1 MADLEARD
9 LWKLFILTNL
19 LLARGDSL
27 PLDLYDLYIYCPL
40 RQASGR
46 ASELSCLAPSFLLVL
61 LWCNN
66 KLICWQESYPTE
78 HRLQTASPTAHQ
90 PSRRHNPEISLT
102 PGPLEDCGFLHRSLN
117 WWIWKAVKDWWVS
130 KVTLMRPAC
139 DVPPLPLKL
148 RQNAHTSSICS
159 SDATNPNTSQ
169 GGKT

>member
-27 PLDLYDLYIYCPL
+27 PLDLYDLYIYRPL

-46 ASELSCLAPSFLLVL
+46 ASELSYLAPSFLLLL

-90 PSRRHNPEISLT
+90 PSPRHNPEISLT
-102 PGPLEDCGFLHRSLN
+102 PGPLEDCGFLNEAWTDGFGRQSRTGGFQRSLYE
-117 WWIWKAVKDWWVS
+117 ACLWVPTPS
-130 KVTLMRPAC
+130 FEAQAKCPHFFHL
-139 DVPPLPLKL
+139 
-148 RQNAHTSSICS
+148 
-159 SDATNPNTSQ
+159 
-169 GGKT
+169 